1 MRRAAFF
8 GVCHSCVS
16 AIASGSAIGFL
27 RKIILL
33 LFALEFIQNKPTPP
47 YTYGLGKGAPPVF
60 LYLGEFSA
68 VYWRH
73 SEHGSRAQPVPLL
86 RDPQDTSR
94 TGHSLTNHSLVIKPY
109 TPSVNIA

>member
-47 YTYGLGKGAPPVF
+47 YTYGLGKVGTAS
-60 LYLGEFSA
+60 G
-68 VYWRH
+68 
-73 SEHGSRAQPVPLL
+73 SEHIQP
-86 RDPQDTSR
+86 DR
-94 TGHSLTNHSLVIKPY
+94 TEQR
-109 TPSVNIA
+109 

>member
-47 YTYGLGKGAPPVF
+47 YTYGLGKGGTARF
-60 LYLGEFSA
+60 FILGRIFSGHGTGA
-68 VYWRH
+68 TD
-73 SEHGSRAQPVPLL
+73 EHG
-86 RDPQDTSR
+86 
-94 TGHSLTNHSLVIKPY
+94 
-109 TPSVNIA
+109 